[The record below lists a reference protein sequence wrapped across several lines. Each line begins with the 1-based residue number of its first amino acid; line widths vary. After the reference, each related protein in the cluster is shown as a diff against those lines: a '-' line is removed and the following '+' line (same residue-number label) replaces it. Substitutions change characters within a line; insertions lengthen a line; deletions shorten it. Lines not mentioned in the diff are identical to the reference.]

1 MLAYIFETV
10 CDHNRFLIICFW
22 WSDK

>member
-10 CDHNRFLIICFW
+10 CDHI
-22 WSDK
+22 